1 MQGWM
6 SECGKKVNNT
16 KREEYNCEC
25 CVKIWNDLDKR
36 LAVAWDNKIE
46 KLEIIYM

>member
-6 SECGKKVNNT
+6 SECGKKVNKPNSG
-16 KREEYNCEC
+16 KYNCEC

-36 LAVAWDNKIE
+36 LLVAWDNKIG
-46 KLEIIYM
+46 K